1 MWITL
6 CVTGYKAP
14 FCWGMQRTVIF
25 REFNACQ
32 PGRTP
37 YNAPPSTRHTGL
49 RKRRR
54 QEDSVR
60 TSAGENAEKSG

>member
-6 CVTGYKAP
+6 CVTGYKSP

-49 RKRRR
+49 RKTASTGRFGKNFRRR
-54 QEDSVR
+54 
-60 TSAGENAEKSG
+60 K